1 MIFFDSFSQEHPG
14 QFPSAVPHETEGKT
28 ETALEPVKE
37 GTDIQ
42 STFFDMWRQ
51 EHADA
56 DLEDMPGDLVMT
68 SGSGLDPHITLENA
82 LFQLDRVAAQW
93 AKETNREPAAIH
105 QEIEA
110 LLQQQ
115 ATAPF
120 GGGSGRQADQRAGGQ
135 SGVAEALWRTGRS
148 THVRLSTWRPLKSGV
163 VNGKQP

>member
-1 MIFFDSFSQEHPG
+1 
-14 QFPSAVPHETEGKT
+14 
-28 ETALEPVKE
+28 VKE

-120 GGGSGRQADQRAGGQ
+120 GGIVGVKLINVLEVNLALQRRYGVQAGPRM
-135 SGVAEALWRTGRS
+135 
-148 THVRLSTWRPLKSGV
+148 
-163 VNGKQP
+163 